1 MAVPKAKRQPIRPTM
16 ADSWPV
22 PDDAQRLAWLRLIRT
37 PRIGPATFRDLI
49 NRFGSAQAALDG
61 LPEMTARRG
70 RTIKPVDAGLAEKE
84 MEDAARLGARFVI
97 IGEDAY
103 PPLLA
108 KIDHPP
114 PVLCVLAQAFDGSS
128 RPAVGL
134 VGSRNAS
141 AGGITLARQMA
152 QELGEADYLVVSG
165 LARGMD
171 AAAHTGALKTG
182 TIAFTAGGLAR
193 PYPPEHGEL
202 MRAIVEHGG
211 AIYSEMPIDWTARAQ
226 DFPRRNRLVA
236 GSGFGLIV
244 VEAASKSGSL
254 ITANQAT
261 EMGRLVMA
269 VPGFPLDPRSAG
281 PNRLIRSGATLVR
294 NAKDVLEELAPLL
307 TSSAAPSS
315 QDEPQLFGQTPYRLE
330 EGEQGFDRDGIAQDV
345 DERLA
350 QAMTYS
356 PVAADDLIAATGIP
370 TGIVRAWLLENELAD
385 RLVRTRGDRFAWNP
399 DIQSPS
405 S

>member
-1 MAVPKAKRQPIRPTM
+1 M

-22 PDDAQRLAWLRLIRT
+22 PEDAQRFAWLRLIRT

-49 NRFGSAQAALDG
+49 NQYGSAQTALDA

-70 RTIKPVDAGLAEKE
+70 RPIKPVDSTTVEKE
-84 MEDAARLGARFVI
+84 MADAAKIGARFVI
-97 IGEDAY
+97 IGEETY

-114 PVLCVLAQAFDGSS
+114 PVLCVLAQTKERLH

-141 AGGITLARQMA
+141 AGGITLAKQMA
-152 QELGEADYLVVSG
+152 QELGEAGFLVISG

-171 AAAHTGALKTG
+171 AAAHTGALRTG

-193 PYPPEHGEL
+193 PYPPEHGDL
-202 MRAIVEHGG
+202 MKAIVAQGG

-236 GSGFGLIV
+236 ASGLGLVV
-244 VEAASKSGSL
+244 VEAANRSGSL
-254 ITANQAT
+254 ITANQAA

-281 PNRLIRSGATLVR
+281 PNRLIRNGATLVR
-294 NAKDVLEELAPLL
+294 NAKDVMEEIAPLL
-307 TSSAAPSS
+307 QSSAVSS
-315 QDEPQLFGQTPYRLE
+315 DADEPQLFGQTPYRLE
-330 EGEQGFDRDGIAQDV
+330 EGDQSFDRDGIPQDA

-356 PVAADDLIAATGIP
+356 PVAADDLIAATGIA
-370 TGIVRAWLLENELAD
+370 TGAVRAWLLENELAD
-385 RLVRTRGDRFAWNP
+385 RLVRYRGDRFAWNP
-399 DIQSPS
+399 ETQKQQV
-405 S
+405 

>member
-1 MAVPKAKRQPIRPTM
+1 MVPQRTSQQLTQFQM

-22 PDDAQRLAWLRLIRT
+22 PQDDQRFAWLRLIRT

-49 NRFGSAQAALDG
+49 NQYGSAQAALDA

-70 RTIKPVDAGLAEKE
+70 RPIRPIDAADIEKE
-84 MEDAARLGARFVI
+84 MAGAARLGARYVI

-114 PVLCVLAQAFDGSS
+114 PVICVLADNNDALKK
-128 RPAVGL
+128 PAIGL

-141 AGGITLARQMA
+141 AGGITLAKQMA
-152 QELGEADYLVVSG
+152 RELGEAGFVVISG

-193 PYPPEHGEL
+193 PYPPEHGDL
-202 MRAIVEHGG
+202 MKAIVAQGG
-211 AIYSEMPIDWTARAQ
+211 AICSEMPLDWTARAQ

-236 GSGFGLIV
+236 ASGFGLVV
-244 VEAASKSGSL
+244 VEAANRSGSL

-269 VPGFPLDPRSAG
+269 VPGFPLDPRSVG
-281 PNRLIRSGATLVR
+281 PNRLIRNGATLVR
-294 NAKDVLEELAPLL
+294 NAKDVLEELAPLFD
-307 TSSAAPSS
+307 SSAISS
-315 QDEPQLFGQTPYRLE
+315 ATDEPHLVGQAPYSLE
-330 EGEQGFDRDGIAQDV
+330 ESEQSFHPNDIPQDV
-345 DERLA
+345 DEQLA
-350 QAMTYS
+350 QAMT
-356 PVAADDLIAATGIP
+356 
-370 TGIVRAWLLENELAD
+370 
-385 RLVRTRGDRFAWNP
+385 
-399 DIQSPS
+399 
-405 S
+405 

>member
-1 MAVPKAKRQPIRPTM
+1 M
-16 ADSWPV
+16 ADTWPI
-22 PDDAQRLAWLRLIRT
+22 PDETQRLAWLRLIRT

-49 NRFGSAQAALDG
+49 NRYGSAQAALDA

-70 RTIKPVDAGLAEKE
+70 RPIKPIDISVVEREMADAE
-84 MEDAARLGARFVI
+84 RLGARFVVV
-97 IGEDAY
+97 GEKDY
-103 PPLLA
+103 PPLLT

-114 PVLCVLAQAFDGSS
+114 PVLCLLAQAFDGSS

-141 AGGITLARQMA
+141 AGGVTLAKQMA
-152 QELGEADYLVVSG
+152 QELGEADFLVISG

-202 MRAIVEHGG
+202 MKAIVAQGG
-211 AIYSEMPIDWTARAQ
+211 AIYSEMPIEWTARAQ

-236 GSGFGLIV
+236 ASGLGLVV
-244 VEAASKSGSL
+244 VEAAKRSGSL
-254 ITANQAT
+254 ITANQAA

-281 PNRLIRSGATLVR
+281 PNRLIRDGATLVR
-294 NAKDVLEELAPLL
+294 DAKDVLDELAPILKG
-307 TSSAAPSS
+307 TAVSSG
-315 QDEPQLFGQTPYRLE
+315 QEEPNLFGQTPYRLE
-330 EGEQGFDRDGIAQDV
+330 EGERSFERDGIPQDV

-356 PVAADDLIAATGIP
+356 PIAADDLIAATGIA
-370 TGIVRAWLLENELAD
+370 TGTVRAWLLENELAD
-385 RLVRTRGDRFAWNP
+385 RLVRSQGDRFAWNP
-399 DIQSPS
+399 DTQRTSE
-405 S
+405 